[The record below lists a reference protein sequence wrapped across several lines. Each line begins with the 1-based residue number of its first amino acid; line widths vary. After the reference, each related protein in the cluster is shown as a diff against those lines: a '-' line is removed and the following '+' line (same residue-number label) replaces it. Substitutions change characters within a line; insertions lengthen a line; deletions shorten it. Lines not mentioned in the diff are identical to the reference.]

1 MQTFRSALLIS
12 LIPVASASS
21 AVAARDFAPDRI
33 AVAVGAIVAPD
44 YEGSDDYSPALGVGA
59 LVRVQGRSITWKG
72 TSLSV
77 DVVPEYRDQ
86 TFKIVAGPLLDL
98 NPGHTITPRDPV
110 VAPTRTRKTALEGGA
125 FVGFAKTGVLTS
137 SYDTV
142 SITLAA
148 AHDLG
153 SVHRS
158 LIVTP
163 SLDYTMPVSRSVML
177 EVSLSADVVGGRYA
191 RYYFGVDDSNNAQSG
206 LPRYAPGGGVKSVSA
221 GLGGV
226 VALNG
231 DLDGRGVLLGGVF
244 NFERLLGAFAASP
257 LVAQRGN
264 ANQASVAIGVGY
276 RF

>member
-1 MQTFRSALLIS
+1 MQTFRSALLLS
-12 LIPVASASS
+12 LVLVALAPSP
-21 AVAARDFAPDRI
+21 VAAREFAPDRI
-33 AVAVGAIVAPD
+33 AIAVGAIIAPD
-44 YEGSDDYSPALGVGA
+44 YEGSDDYSPALGAGA

-72 TSLSV
+72 NSLSV

-86 TFKIVAGPLLDL
+86 TFKIVAGPIIAL
-98 NPGHTITPRDPV
+98 NPGHAIAFRDPV
-110 VAPTRTRKTALEGGA
+110 VAPTRARKTALEGGA
-125 FVGFAKTGVLTS
+125 FVGLAKTGVLTS
-137 SYDTV
+137 SYDTLSV
-142 SITLAA
+142 TLAA

-153 SVHRS
+153 NVHRS

-163 SLDYTMPVSRSVML
+163 SLDYTMPVSRAVML
-177 EVSLSADVVGGRYA
+177 DISLSADLVGGRYA
-191 RYYFGVDDSNNAQSG
+191 RYYFGVDDSGSAQGG
-206 LPRYAPGGGVKSVSA
+206 LPPYAPGGGVKSVSA

-264 ANQASVAIGVGY
+264 PNQASVAIGVGY